1 MLYSPLHHKKNA
13 KNVFLRSFITG
24 LFFLI
29 IVGLSTSLLI
39 IHSVNGIYQYYTQDM
54 PDVGL
59 LVRWNPPE
67 TTKILSSNGTL
78 LYEPHGQEVRTKIS
92 IDTVPEYLKNAFIA
106 IEDKRFWEHR
116 GIDPTRILASAIHD
130 LKNPDD
136 LHGASTITQ
145 QLVRNCLLNNE
156 KTIRRKIQEA
166 VLAYSLEQNIS
177 KIQILEL
184 YLNQIPFGSNL
195 YGIETA
201 SQRFW
206 GKGAKDLSLAESA
219 ILAAIPKA
227 TTALSPYGNG
237 DALIERQRL
246 VLDSMAEQ
254 GLATW
259 QEINEAKD
267 EVVIFNKPDYPILSP
282 HFTMFALQTIEDNLG
297 KDVVKNSGLQITT
310 TLNVEMQKI
319 AEEALN
325 ENLSRIKRLG
335 GSNAGLVA
343 IEAKTGK
350 ILAMAGL
357 LDFWDNDSGQFNPAL
372 AMRQPGSTFKP
383 LVYAT
388 AFDLGQLTPDSIILD
403 NYINFN
409 GYSPHNFDYS
419 FHGNVVVRHALANS
433 YNIPAVKTL
442 YEIGMD
448 TFTQKMSQ
456 LNINILETTGLSAA
470 LGAEAT
476 PLLNMTAAFA
486 SFANNGK
493 FNSPSAIEKI
503 INKNGDVI
511 QEFTPRNIQVFSE
524 EATQMLTSILSDYNA
539 RTETFGISRHR
550 LELND
555 RSVAAKTGTTDGRRD
570 AWTIGYTPDLVCGVW
585 VGNNDNSPMGNKAE
599 GVSIAAPIWKY
610 FMKEATENTE
620 LGFSGLKD

>member
-1 MLYSPLHHKKNA
+1 MINSSYPPLHRQKNS
-13 KNVFLRSFITG
+13 KNVFLMSFITG
-24 LFFLI
+24 LFFLAI
-29 IVGLSTSLLI
+29 IGLSTGLLI
-39 IHSVNGIYQYYTQDM
+39 IYSVNGIYQYYAQDM

-67 TTKILSSNGTL
+67 TTKILAQDGTL
-78 LYEPHGQEVRTKIS
+78 LYEPHGQEVRNKIS
-92 IDTVPEYLKNAFIA
+92 ISDMPDYLQNAFIA

-130 LKNPDD
+130 LKAPDD

-145 QLVRNCLLNNE
+145 QLVRNCLLGNE
-156 KTIRRKIQEA
+156 KIIKRKVQEA

-195 YGIETA
+195 YGIEAA

-206 GKGAKDLSLAESA
+206 GKNAKDLSLAESA

-227 TTALSPYGNG
+227 TTALSPYENVE
-237 DALIERQRL
+237 ALKERQRL

-254 GLATW
+254 KLATW
-259 QEINEAKD
+259 QEIEKARNE
-267 EVVIFNKPDYPILSP
+267 VITFNKPDYPILSP
-282 HFTMFALQTIEDNLG
+282 HFTMFALQTVEDKLG
-297 KDVVKNSGLQITT
+297 EDVVKNSGLLIET
-310 TLNVEMQKI
+310 TLDTHMQKL
-319 AEEALN
+319 AEDALS

-335 GSNAGLVA
+335 GSNAGIVA

-357 LDFWDNDSGQFNPAL
+357 LDFWDHDSGQYNPVL

-388 AFDLGQLTPDSIILD
+388 SFDLGQLTPDSIILD

-409 GYSPHNFDYS
+409 GYGPNNFDYS
-419 FHGNVVVRHALANS
+419 FHGNITVKHALANS

-442 YEIGMD
+442 YEIGMNA
-448 TFTQKMSQ
+448 FSQKMSQ
-456 LNINILETTGLSAA
+456 LNIEIKKTTGLSAA

-476 PLLNMTAAFA
+476 PLLNMTTAFA
-486 SFANNGK
+486 SFANDGK
-493 FNSPSAIEKI
+493 FNPPSTIDKI
-503 INKNGDVI
+503 TNKNGDVI
-511 QEFTPRNIQVFSE
+511 QEFVLKNTQVFSE
-524 EATQMLTSILSDYNA
+524 EAVAMLNSILSDYNA
-539 RTETFGISRHR
+539 RAETFGISRHR

-555 RSVAAKTGTTDGRRD
+555 RPVAAKTGTTDGRRD

-585 VGNNDNSPMGNKAE
+585 VGNNNNSPMGNKAE
-599 GVSIAAPIWKY
+599 GVSIAAPIWKS
-610 FMKEATENTE
+610 FMMEATAGMEVE
-620 LGFSGLKD
+620 EF

>member
-1 MLYSPLHHKKNA
+1 MRSILYPPLHHKTKN
-13 KNVFLRSFITG
+13 KNVILRTFFSG
-24 LFFLI
+24 LVLFAIIGLSTVFLI
-29 IVGLSTSLLI
+29 IYVA
-39 IHSVNGIYQYYTQDM
+39 NGTYRYYTQDI

-59 LVRWNPPE
+59 LVRWDPPE
-67 TTKILSSNGTL
+67 TTRITASDGTL

-92 IDTVPEYLKNAFIA
+92 VNSIPKYLKDAFVA

-130 LKNPDD
+130 IKNPDD

-145 QLVRNCLLNNE
+145 QLVRNCLLSTE
-156 KTIRRKIQEA
+156 QTIKRKMQEA
-166 VLAYSLEQNIS
+166 ILSYSLEKNIS

-206 GKGAKDLSLAESA
+206 GKSAQDLDLAESA

-227 TTALSPYGNG
+227 TTALSPYENRE
-237 DALIERQRL
+237 ALIERQHL
-246 VLDSMAEQ
+246 VLNAMAEQ
-254 GLATW
+254 GYITW
-259 QEINEAKD
+259 QESNDAKKKF
-267 EVVIFNKPDYPILSP
+267 ITFNKPDYPILFP
-282 HFTMFALQTIEDNLG
+282 HFTMLALQTAQENLG
-297 KDVVKNSGLQITT
+297 NDVVKNSGLHIET
-310 TLNVEMQKI
+310 TLDVQMQEL
-319 AEEALN
+319 AEKSLQ

-343 IEAKTGK
+343 IDTKTGK

-357 LDFWDNDSGQFNPAL
+357 LDFWDHDSGQYNPVL
-372 AMRQPGSTFKP
+372 ATRQPGSTFKP

-409 GYSPHNFDYS
+409 GYSPNNFDYV
-419 FHGNVVVRHALANS
+419 FHGNVTVRHALANS

-448 TFTQKMSQ
+448 AFSQKMSQ
-456 LNINILETTGLSAA
+456 LNINIKKTTGLSAA

-486 SFANNGK
+486 SFANNGN
-493 FNSPSAIEKI
+493 FNPPSAIEKI
-503 INKNGDVI
+503 TNKNGDVI
-511 QEFTPRNIQVFSE
+511 QDFTQKNIPVFSE
-524 EATQMLTSILSDYNA
+524 NAVEMLTSILSDYDA
-539 RTETFGISRHR
+539 RAETFGISRHR
-550 LELND
+550 LELD
-555 RSVAAKTGTTDGRRD
+555 GVSVAAKTGTTDGRRD
-570 AWTIGYTPDLVCGVW
+570 AWTIGYTTDLACGVW
-585 VGNNDNSPMGNKAE
+585 VGNNDNSPMGKKAE
-599 GVSIAAPIWKY
+599 GISIAAPIWKT
-610 FMKEATENTE
+610 FMERATEGMDIE
-620 LGFSGLKD
+620 EF